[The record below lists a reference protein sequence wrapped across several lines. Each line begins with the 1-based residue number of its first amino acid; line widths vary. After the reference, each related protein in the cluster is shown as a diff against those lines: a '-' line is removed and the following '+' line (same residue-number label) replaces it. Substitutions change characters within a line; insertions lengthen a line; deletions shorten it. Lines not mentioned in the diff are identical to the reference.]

1 MIFPVPVANNFDMI
15 KRTGVHL
22 KDSTIEFSSRILK
35 ISNSLIK
42 FDVVSDILI
51 FGQWSNGLNSM
62 ECIDGHRK
70 IIRFNTPLKKL
81 IASGRLKQPSV
92 IRKIIAVISIFVFN
106 FSILFNLFKVKNI
119 NYVTV
124 HSPQLFIVSYIYKI
138 FGNVTIF
145 YLPHELEP
153 HKQGLGKVNA
163 FFIRFIESKFIRL
176 TNANVFVV
184 SENIADWYEREYAIR
199 RPVVVKNAPRLIDC
213 IKTNH
218 FRENLGI
225 KDDSVIVLYQGGL
238 TKGRGVDLLLAAF
251 KKRNDDKVVMVFM
264 GYGQFEEEIKI
275 ATRESN
281 NIFFHPAVAPDVVL
295 EYTSSADIGVSFI
308 QKTCLSYYYCLPNK
322 LFEYSMAGL
331 PVIVSN
337 MKEMR
342 ELVESYNMGI
352 IVEEESVD
360 ALNIAIDKILDSDIK
375 QMKQNA
381 RRCAEENSWEVQEIK
396 MINEYKRV
404 LNGK

>member
-1 MIFPVPVANNFDMI
+1 MIVANNLDMI
-15 KRTGVHL
+15 KGTGVHL

-51 FGQWSNGLNSM
+51 FGQWSNGLNSI

-70 IIRFNTPLKKL
+70 IIRFNTPLSKL
-81 IASGRLKQPSV
+81 IASGSLKRPSV
-92 IRKIIAVISIFVFN
+92 IRKIIALISIFVFN

-119 NYVTV
+119 KYVAV
-124 HSPQLFIVSYIYKI
+124 HSPELLIVSYIFKI
-138 FGNVTIF
+138 FRKVSIF

-153 HKQGLGKVNA
+153 HKQGLGIA
-163 FFIRFIESKFIRL
+163 HRLFIRFIEPINIRL
-176 TNANVFVV
+176 TNARVFVV
-184 SENIADWYEREYAIR
+184 SENIADWYEREYDIQ
-199 RPVVVKNAPRLIDC
+199 RPVVVKNAPRFIDS

-225 KDDSVIVLYQGGL
+225 KDDSIIVIYQGGL
-238 TKGRGVDLLLAAF
+238 SIGRGVDLLLAAF
-251 KKRNDDKVVMVFM
+251 KKRNDDKVVIVFM
-264 GYGQFEEEIKI
+264 GYGQLEEDINI
-275 ATRESN
+275 ASKEKH
-281 NIFFHPAVAPDVVL
+281 NIFLYPAVTPDVVL

-308 QKTCLSYYYCLPNK
+308 QNTCLSYYFCLPNK

-342 ELVESYNMGI
+342 ALVESYNMGI

-360 ALNIAIDKILDSDIK
+360 SLNIAIDKILDLDIK

-381 RRCAEENSWEVQEIK
+381 RKCAEENSWEVQEIK
-396 MINEYKRV
+396 MINAFKNK
-404 LNGK
+404 LDGK

>member
-1 MIFPVPVANNFDMI
+1 MNNLHITANEMRYASRVLKQTDSILNFNIASKVYIASLHAED
-15 KRTGVHL
+15 L
-22 KDSTIEFSSRILK
+22 KEQIIYRDNLILNRFRLSSRKL
-35 ISNSLIK
+35 S
-42 FDVVSDILI
+42 
-51 FGQWSNGLNSM
+51 
-62 ECIDGHRK
+62 
-70 IIRFNTPLKKL
+70 KKL
-81 IASGRLKQPSV
+81 FIQIIKYFEFIYRLTLFYRNKDIVLINIHSIALLSLGVLLKY
-92 IRKIIAVISIFVFN
+92 IFKAKLV
-106 FSILFNLFKVKNI
+106 
-119 NYVTV
+119 YDT
-124 HSPQLFIVSYIYKI
+124 
-138 FGNVTIF
+138 
-145 YLPHELEP
+145 HELETETTNL
-153 HKQGLGKVNA
+153 KGLRQRLAK
-163 FFIRFIESKFIRL
+163 FMEKTFIKKCDLI
-176 TNANVFVV
+176 FVV
-184 SENIADWYEREYAIR
+184 SENIADWYEREYAIQ

-238 TKGRGVDLLLAAF
+238 SKGRGVDLLLAAF